1 MKITTIR
8 IPEELD
14 RDLTEYANKEELS
27 KNQVRMWLKREKLV
41 WEILIDR

>member
-14 RDLTEYANKEELS
+14 REYANKEELS